1 LELLPH
7 SVDSHSRTASGEA
20 SKEKRTIITSI
31 KPFGLAQRRKA
42 AFETV
47 AQAELPVLYR
57 VARRLTLDPS
67 RAEDLV
73 SQTLLDAARAWDAFD
88 GRFPRSWLI
97 KILQNNFRRDLRR
110 AASQPETVSL
120 ETPVEATCE
129 IWHELNWRAIG
140 SRLMEELD
148 KLPEEYRLA
157 VTLCD
162 VEELSYEEAA
172 DAMGVPKGT
181 VRSRLFR
188 GRRMLRNK
196 LASFVD
202 MEETDVAQA

>member
-1 LELLPH
+1 
-7 SVDSHSRTASGEA
+7 
-20 SKEKRTIITSI
+20 
-31 KPFGLAQRRKA
+31 
-42 AFETV
+42 V

>member
-1 LELLPH
+1 MPTRAARL
-7 SVDSHSRTASGEA
+7 RRRG
-20 SKEKRTIITSI
+20 TIIISTI

-47 AQAELPVLYR
+47 AEKELPVLYR

-88 GRFPRSWLI
+88 GRYPRSWLI

-110 AASQPETVSL
+110 ASSQVETVSL
-120 ETPVEATCE
+120 ETPIEASCE
-129 IWHELNWRAIG
+129 IWSELNWRAIG

-162 VEELSYEEAA
+162 VEELSYDEAA
-172 DAMGVPKGT
+172 AAMNIPKGT

-188 GRRMLRNK
+188 GRRLLRNR
-196 LASFVD
+196 LASYVG
-202 MEETDVAQA
+202 EEEFDDTQA